1 MLRLLPANIAS
12 NCSCEFL
19 QRVQQACIAVLFAV
33 WAGES
38 ITRSHTGISVAL
50 TRMGLGSVLWVAC
63 LRYQRESD
71 RRYVSCG
78 DTRPRTCHD
87 KHSTSSSFPRYAS
100 HSSSPFN
107 TDPGCH
113 GWPGDHP
120 GLSSP
125 GAHMYTRQ
133 QQRHPIDLYHVSP
146 ILFAIL
152 LFTRNALTPIST
164 GYSRKGD
171 TVLFTKSAH

>member
-50 TRMGLGSVLWVAC
+50 MRMGLGSVLWVAC

-78 DTRPRTCHD
+78 DTRPRTLLGKLIGLSDANYQLISELTGHGGCENTD
-87 KHSTSSSFPRYAS
+87 QFRQIALPVLRGWTSGEEQDSHSRDSSTHSISLDASFTTSS
-100 HSSSPFN
+100 
-107 TDPGCH
+107 
-113 GWPGDHP
+113 
-120 GLSSP
+120 
-125 GAHMYTRQ
+125 
-133 QQRHPIDLYHVSP
+133 VSK
-146 ILFAIL
+146 
-152 LFTRNALTPIST
+152 LTVPN
-164 GYSRKGD
+164 
-171 TVLFTKSAH
+171 